1 MKRTTWPRHLAAVT
15 ALALVAAA
23 CGAEDDAADDDTDI
37 AAPEDETV
45 DETEEPDETEE
56 DVPDDEELDVD
67 RPERDETLNL
77 GYILPETGDLAFLA
91 PAQIAGVELAV
102 QDINDAGGVLGNEVP
117 LSTGDEAGDA
127 SIARDTAAR
136 LINEGVDAIVGA
148 AASGMSQEFIQLLE
162 DNEIVQC
169 SAANTSPAFT
179 DQDNN
184 SFYIRTV
191 GPDEGVAPIFVN
203 EVVGDGYTNVAVLAR
218 ADDYGDA
225 LRELVV
231 EGLEEQIEVALDES
245 YNPDSDDFSAL
256 VSQVQGAGA
265 DAVVVIGFA
274 ESATLYLQLIEAG
287 IGPEGLYGGDGVF
300 GPPLADQVGTNID
313 GLKVIGAAGNEEFN
327 DRLNEEMLADAGEEG
342 NVIYGGQ
349 AYDCVMIIALAA
361 IAADSTDPVDFNDEL
376 EGVTRDGEPCDS
388 FEACVEL
395 LEAGEDIDYQ
405 GASGPIELDRP
416 DPQVGRYAVG
426 LFENDGELTII
437 GDQDVDLGD
446 L

>member
-1 MKRTTWPRHLAAVT
+1 MRRSRWPRHLAALT

-23 CGAEDDAADDDTDI
+23 CDAEDDTADDDTDV
-37 AAPEDETV
+37 AAPED
-45 DETEEPDETEE
+45 DAPDDTDE
-56 DVPDDEELDVD
+56 DVPTDEELDVD

-91 PAQIAGVELAV
+91 PAQISGVQLAV
-102 QDINDAGGVLGNEVP
+102 DDINAAGGVLGNEVS
-117 LSTGDEAGDA
+117 LSSGDEAGDA
-127 SIARDTAAR
+127 SIARETAAR

-184 SFYIRTV
+184 SYYIRTV

-225 LRELVV
+225 LRQLVV
-231 EGLEEQIEVALDES
+231 DGLEEQVEVALNES

-274 ESATLYLQLIEAG
+274 EAATLYLQLIEAG

-313 GLKVIGAAGNEEFN
+313 GLKVIGAAGNADFN
-327 DRLNEEMLADAGEEG
+327 ERLNEEQLADQGEEG

-361 IAADSTDPVDFNDEL
+361 IAADSTDPVDFNEEL
-376 EGVTRDGEPCDS
+376 EGVTRDGEACDS

-405 GASGPIELDRP
+405 GASGPIELERP
-416 DPQVGRYAVG
+416 DPQIGRYAVG
-426 LFENDGELTII
+426 VFENDGELTVI